1 MTRRRAALVLIA
13 ALALAVLL
21 PAILAPRGAPAWVK
35 RASPSPE
42 GPAPRGLPP
51 LFVFILDAHASL
63 GEIER
68 LEEGSGLARRLE
80 RSYAAG
86 GFTVYRNAYANFQE
100 TILSVPSILNF
111 ELAPFP
117 GAVGADYFALP
128 RNRLFEKL
136 LARGY
141 RLSVFQT
148 TYIDFG
154 RTAGAP
160 VDELSIFD
168 PFSARF
174 TAGSGLSAAGEAL
187 LLLSRLSPRFG
198 PLPSFYGAFSMSPVL
213 EALRADL
220 ADGGADRAYL
230 AHVMAPHAPFVYGA
244 DCRVK
249 PVASWVEEL
258 CAGCGDAE
266 KKAAYRAYLE
276 QVECT
281 HAKLEDFFAALK
293 RAGAYDDSCIVLFG
307 DHGSNIRDAR
317 ASVPSAEEKRHNF
330 SSFLAVKPGACGAL
344 ARPAG
349 LSVDAEKPTAE
360 LLNAWLRAVPP
371 ESFAKPGYKK
381 LYDRTAWE

>member
-1 MTRRRAALVLIA
+1 MTRRRARLVLLA

-21 PAILAPRGAPAWVK
+21 PGLLSSGGAPAWVE
-35 RASPSPE
+35 RAAPAASP
-42 GPAPRGLPP
+42 PASRGLPP

-80 RSYAAG
+80 RSYADG

-128 RNRLFEKL
+128 RNRLFELL

-160 VDELSIFD
+160 VDARSTYD
-168 PFSARF
+168 PYSARF
-174 TAGSGLSAAGEAL
+174 ASGSGLGAAGEAL
-187 LLLSRLSPRFG
+187 LLLRRLSPRFG
-198 PLPSFYGAFSMSPVL
+198 PLPSFYGALSMTPVL
-213 EALRADL
+213 EALSADL
-220 ADGGADRAYL
+220 AAGGGGRAYL
-230 AHVMAPHAPFVYGA
+230 AHLMAPHAPFVYGA

-249 PVASWVEEL
+249 PVGSWVEEL

-281 HAKLEDFFAALK
+281 HAKLSEFFAALK
-293 RAGAYDDSCIVLFG
+293 RAGTYDDSCIVLFG

-317 ASVPSAEEKRHNF
+317 ASVPSAEERRHNF

-344 ARPAG
+344 VRPAG
-349 LSVDAEKPTAE
+349 LAAGAGKPTAE

-371 ESFAKPGYKK
+371 ESFSKPGYKK